1 MNVSQG
7 MRSVQ
12 SSDAEASIR
21 DEDARTE
28 QVKKKVAK
36 KTKSS
41 QSTSSSK
48 ELVLMSTEADGQR
61 FSIILGS
68 DTEITGVR
76 AQGGYMMFHV
86 PEELRDRVMKHTWIT
101 EGKLVEV
108 E

>member
-12 SSDAEASIR
+12 SSDAKASIR

-28 QVKKKVAK
+28 QVKKKIAK

-41 QSTSSSK
+41 QPTSSS
-48 ELVLMSTEADGQR
+48 EGLVLMSTEADAQR
-61 FSIILGS
+61 FSILL
-68 DTEITGVR
+68 DANTEIKGVR
-76 AQGGYMMFHV
+76 AQGGYMMFDI
-86 PEELRDRVMKHTWIT
+86 PEELRDRVMRHSWIT